1 MDYHSDSGAWGG
13 KGLSTHAGAWGG
25 MMGPG
30 MRGPGMTGAETGMI
44 NPADMSASVTAPG
57 HSGSGSWICSNC
69 ANLNYPHRTFCN
81 IRQCRK
87 IRDEM
92 DALAPIGIGIMNT
105 GAAVHWPR
113 PIEFDNPA
121 VQLGS
126 PDNDDRSR
134 STVDWSRKWE
144 DGAMLAAYNSIGAGP
159 PQLLSEAQEKERDR
173 AEVCWNFLELPGSS
187 VSERPGSVLSR
198 STHPGSGAF
207 MEVPWSRSELDSGSC
222 GCGYGSAG
230 GAPQFLSERDR
241 VWLREGDQNAMAALA
256 QNEQMSG
263 TVPPTQTET
272 VPPTQSQF
280 IYSDVS
286 GGCGCGSAG
295 GAGVLGE
302 KKRARAYQEEVLE
315 GLEGPVFKKIME
327 NYKHILCL
335 HNIIHNS

>member
-1 MDYHSDSGAWGG
+1 
-13 KGLSTHAGAWGG
+13 
-25 MMGPG
+25 
-30 MRGPGMTGAETGMI
+30 MTGAETGMI

-81 IRQCRK
+81 IRQCGK

-144 DGAMLAAYNSIGAGP
+144 DGAMLAFYNSIGAGP

-222 GCGYGSAG
+222 GCGHGSAG
-230 GAPQFLSERDR
+230 GAPLVAMTDTYTYDTNTEF
-241 VWLREGDQNAMAALA
+241 WAREGVQNANAMAAMA
-256 QNEQMSG
+256 QNGKMSG
-263 TVPPTQTET
+263 TVPPTQTETET

-280 IYSDVS
+280 IYSDGS
-286 GGCGCGSAG
+286 G
-295 GAGVLGE
+295 V
-302 KKRARAYQEEVLE
+302 
-315 GLEGPVFKKIME
+315 
-327 NYKHILCL
+327 
-335 HNIIHNS
+335 